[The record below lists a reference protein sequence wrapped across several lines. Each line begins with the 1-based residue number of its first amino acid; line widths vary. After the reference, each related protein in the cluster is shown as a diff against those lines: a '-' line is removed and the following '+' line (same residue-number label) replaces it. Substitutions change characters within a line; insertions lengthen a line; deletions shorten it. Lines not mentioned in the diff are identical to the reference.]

1 VLVLG
6 PARMH
11 EEFKEWAAKHQP
23 AVAKTIIG
31 SEKADHPTDGQV
43 VALARR
49 YFHKF
54 DNMAGKA
61 GGR

>member
-1 VLVLG
+1 MG
-6 PARMH
+6 
-11 EEFKEWAAKHQP
+11 KHQP
-23 AVAKTIIG
+23 AVAKTIVG